1 MYLGSIK
8 RFYPLFWWWDILA
21 HTLSGVV
28 FSLLGFIIIF
38 KCYDNLDLNNKREM
52 FLTVLFSISFAI
64 AAGVFWEI
72 YEFTMDILFDLHMQG
87 GGLFDTMK
95 DLISNTIGAILTS
108 IGFGAYLRYKLKQ
121 ENSNPIK

>member
-1 MYLGSIK
+1 
-8 RFYPLFWWWDILA
+8 
-21 HTLSGVV
+21 
-28 FSLLGFIIIF
+28 
-38 KCYDNLDLNNKREM
+38 M